1 MAVVRV
7 SGPAAEDVLKT
18 LAGGVP
24 SPRMASLRWLRDPSD
39 GRAIDQGLALWFPG
53 PGSFTGEDVAEFQIH
68 GGPATVTALVEA
80 ISRRPGC
87 RTAEPGEFTRR
98 AFLNG
103 KLDLTEVEAL
113 ADLIAAET
121 EAQRVL
127 ALRGVAGEARRLYE
141 GWRARLVAIMAQVEA
156 TIDFADEDIPDDLIP
171 KALTQVRALAEEMR
185 DHLADGGVGER
196 LRDGFTVA
204 IIGAPNAG
212 KSSLLNR
219 LAAREAAIVT
229 SQAGT
234 TRDPIEVHLNLGGYP
249 LTVIDTAGLR
259 ESDDP
264 IEQEGVRRARDRAA
278 SADLKLL
285 LLDGDAPLEV
295 QAEMTGNFLVVVN
308 KIDQK
313 PATVGVMGVSAKT
326 GEGLPELVQAL
337 TQRAGER
344 LSVGA
349 SLPVLRARHRE
360 AIEGALIA
368 LQRAEQAM
376 SPDLLAED
384 LRLSARAVGSITGRV
399 DVDDWLDLIFRE
411 FCIGK

>member
-1 MAVVRV
+1 MRL
-7 SGPAAEDVLKT
+7 SGPVAADVLQA
-18 LAGGVP
+18 LAGALP
-24 SPRMASLRWLRDPSD
+24 PPRMASLRWLRDPRD
-39 GRAIDQGLALWFPG
+39 DRAIDQGLALWFPG

-68 GGPATVTALVEA
+68 GGPATISALVEA
-80 ISRRPGC
+80 ISRQEGC
-87 RTAEPGEFTRR
+87 RAAEPGEFTRR
-98 AFLNG
+98 AFQNG

-121 EAQRVL
+121 EAQRLL
-127 ALRGVAGEARRLYE
+127 ALRGVAGEARLLYE

-156 TIDFADEDIPDDLIP
+156 TIDFADEDIPEDLIP
-171 KALTQVRALAEEMR
+171 RALAAAKALEKEMR
-185 DHLADGGVGER
+185 AHLADGGVGER

-219 LAAREAAIVT
+219 LASRAAAIVT
-229 SQAGT
+229 SEAGT

-249 LTVIDTAGLR
+249 LTLIDTAGLR

-264 IEQEGVRRARDRAA
+264 IEQEGVRRARERAA

-285 LLDGDAPLEV
+285 LLDGAVPAEV
-295 QAEMTGNFLVVVN
+295 AAEMTGAFLLVAN
-308 KIDQK
+308 KIDER
-313 PATVGVMGVSAKT
+313 PAQGGVLGVSAMT
-326 GEGLPELVQAL
+326 GEGVPALVTEL
-337 TQRAGER
+337 TRRAAER

-360 AIEGALIA
+360 AVRRAILALE
-368 LQRAEQAM
+368 RSVETG
-376 SPDLLAED
+376 STDLLAED
-384 LRLSARAVGSITGRV
+384 LRLAARAIGSITGRV